1 MPSLTAVDRELSKSL
16 YDQHVQNN
24 YHLRIAKRANL
35 FNEMKDMDG
44 LGKVIEELREIPKFK
59 QLHQKY
65 GAKIENEMEIIK
77 NVLVNRQVQIDTL
90 RAKASVLYD
99 MLNKKIPAGG
109 GRVNHYS
116 QGSPA

>member
-59 QLHQKY
+59 LTMPKES
-65 GAKIENEMEIIK
+65 GIIG
-77 NVLVNRQVQIDTL
+77 VLSDFVKCND
-90 RAKASVLYD
+90 A
-99 MLNKKIPAGG
+99 
-109 GRVNHYS
+109 YS
-116 QGSPA
+116 ALKTFLFGNIILAEGVGL